1 MGPEERI
8 SEARDLGHRNTL
20 NKLFEMR
27 GEGEGERFKGPRM
40 IRSQGTNSA
49 IFCHILERAFN
60 ITSEGATGKPRVL
73 PNSDVLAIPHNPAH
87 SLTK

>member
-27 GEGEGERFKGPRM
+27 GEGECERFKGPRM
-40 IRSQGTNSA
+40 IRLQGTNSA